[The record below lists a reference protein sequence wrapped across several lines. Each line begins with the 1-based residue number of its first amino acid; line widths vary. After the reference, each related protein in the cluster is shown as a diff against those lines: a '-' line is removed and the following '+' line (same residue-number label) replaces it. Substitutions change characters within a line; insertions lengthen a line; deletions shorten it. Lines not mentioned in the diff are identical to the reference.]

1 MKSPRSLVLITVD
14 CLRADHAGFL
24 GYERPTTP
32 FLDSLAAEGLIFS
45 NAIVAG
51 APTYFS
57 FPAVMA
63 SRYPLSLGR
72 DVVGLA
78 PGEPTIA
85 TALND
90 AGHATAA
97 FLAANPYLSPRFGY
111 DAGFSVFK
119 DFLDSESAP
128 VTEISDRGRD
138 ATPLNRWNRRLAKV
152 SHALGPVGMLYDELY
167 FQYCQ
172 RLASAPALSLDQ
184 LRRFPAADVMVD
196 HARDWLTGIRGQ
208 PFFLWL
214 HLMDPHSPYYPRR
227 EALEMMGQHSPGAP
241 RARYLNSYWNRGD
254 LGASRLQ
261 RHRKDVMALY
271 DAGIRWV
278 DAQVARLVETLRGL
292 GVWENCVM
300 ALTADHGE
308 EFLDHGGRYHPPSRV
323 SEELVRVPLLLRAPG
338 LTPGTVAAPF
348 SLLHLAPTLLELVEV
363 PVPGSFRGRSQA
375 APLAAGQSGE
385 NDAVVECISGCKN
398 PFVVED
404 RLQARVL
411 AVRES
416 RFKLVLDFNSPT
428 KQEQLYDLD
437 SDPGELRPLLPG
449 AEKLVRR
456 RLLDRAR
463 QHISDS
469 VQSRDAGYRLSA
481 RLRDLRLATAMSA
494 PSVGPPPLP
503 LRLK

>member
-14 CLRADHAGFL
+14 CFRADHAGFL
-24 GYERPTTP
+24 GYPRPTTP
-32 FLDSLAAEGLIFS
+32 FLDSFASGCLKFS

-63 SRYPLSLGR
+63 SRYPLGLGR
-72 DVVGLA
+72 DIVGLA

-85 TALND
+85 TVLND
-90 AGHATAA
+90 AGRATAA

-111 DAGFSVFK
+111 HAGFSVFR
-119 DFLDSESAP
+119 DFLDSDTAP
-128 VTEISDRGRD
+128 ATEISDRRNPG
-138 ATPLNRWNRRLAKV
+138 AVSRWNQRLAKV
-152 SHALGPVGMLYDELY
+152 SHALGPLGPLYDELY

-172 RLASAPALSLDQ
+172 RVASSPALSLDQ

-196 HARDWLTGIRGQ
+196 HARDWLTGIKGQ

-227 EALEMMGQHSPGAP
+227 EALEMMQQDSLDAS

-254 LGASRLQ
+254 LGASRLR
-261 RHRKDVMALY
+261 RHSNEVIALY

-338 LTPGTVAAPF
+338 LSAGSVNAPF
-348 SLLHLAPTLLELVEV
+348 SLLHLAPTLLDLAEV
-363 PVPGSFRGRSQA
+363 PAPGSFRGRSHA
-375 APLAAGQSGE
+375 ALLDAGGSGE
-385 NDAVVECISGCKN
+385 NDAVIESISGCKN

-404 RLQARVL
+404 RLQPRLL
-411 AVRES
+411 AVREA
-416 RFKLVLDFNSPT
+416 RYKMVLDFHSAQE
-428 KQEQLYDLD
+428 QEQLYDLD
-437 SDPGELRPLLPG
+437 ADPGEERPLPPG
-449 AEKLVRR
+449 AQKAVRR

-463 QHISDS
+463 QHIEDS
-469 VQSRDAGYRLSA
+469 VQSRDTAYRVAA
-481 RLRDLRLATAMSA
+481 RLRDLRLDMSN
-494 PSVGPPPLP
+494 GHIG
-503 LRLK
+503 

>member
-14 CLRADHAGFL
+14 CFRADHAGFL

-32 FLDSLAAEGLIFS
+32 FLDELAAESLIFS

-63 SRYPLSLGR
+63 SRYPLGLGR

-85 TALND
+85 SAMND

-111 DAGFSVFK
+111 DAGFSVFR
-119 DFLDSESAP
+119 DFLDSDTAP
-128 VTEISDRGRD
+128 ATEISDRKN
-138 ATPLNRWNRRLAKV
+138 PVEVSRWNQRLAKV
-152 SHALGPVGMLYDELY
+152 SHALGPVGALYDELY

-172 RLASAPALSLDQ
+172 RVASAPALSLDQ

-196 HARDWLTGIRGQ
+196 HAHDWLTGIKGQ

-227 EALEMMGQHSPGAP
+227 EALEMMQQDALDAS

-254 LGASRLQ
+254 LGASRLR
-261 RHRKDVMALY
+261 RHRNDIVALY

-338 LTPGTVAAPF
+338 LSPGSVNAPF
-348 SLLHLAPTLLELVEV
+348 SLLHLAPTLLDLVEV
-363 PVPGSFRGRSQA
+363 PAPGSFRGRSHA
-375 APLAAGQSGE
+375 ELLHAGESGENNEE
-385 NDAVVECISGCKN
+385 NDAVIECIAGCKN

-404 RLQARVL
+404 RLQPRLL
-411 AVRES
+411 AVREA
-416 RFKLVLDFNSPT
+416 RYKMVLDFQSA
-428 KQEQLYDLD
+428 KQQEQLYDLD
-437 SDPGELRPLLPG
+437 ADPGEVRPLPPG
-449 AEKLVRR
+449 GQRAVRR

-463 QHISDS
+463 QHILDS
-469 VQSRDAGYRLSA
+469 VQSRDVGYRVAA
-481 RLRDLRLATAMSA
+481 RLRDLRLAASI
-494 PSVGPPPLP
+494 GHFG
-503 LRLK
+503 